1 MNARQSIAPTPV
13 SLTRTRTGY
22 TSYSLLAFSG
32 GSAYTSYSSR
42 VKSKIPVDNE
52 SRMHLVPADEYL
64 IGRISVA
71 RYIPPTRLCG
81 GRASF
86 SCVTSPQFAK
96 YHVSRANDR
105 ATKGDN
111 ARGARYSVEKAVKL
125 MPVLF
130 FHRGGTLARISQR
143 HV

>member
-1 MNARQSIAPTPV
+1 
-13 SLTRTRTGY
+13 
-22 TSYSLLAFSG
+22 
-32 GSAYTSYSSR
+32 
-42 VKSKIPVDNE
+42 
-52 SRMHLVPADEYL
+52 MHLVSADEYL

-96 YHVSRANDR
+96 YHVSRANNR

-125 MPVLF
+125 IPVF
-130 FHRGGTLARISQR
+130 FSHREGEEASRGDSAKARRRSCPKSRRVLIDDIAANTPHESLKKIP
-143 HV
+143 

>member
-1 MNARQSIAPTPV
+1 MQLV
-13 SLTRTRTGY
+13 S
-22 TSYSLLAFSG
+22 
-32 GSAYTSYSSR
+32 
-42 VKSKIPVDNE
+42 
-52 SRMHLVPADEYL
+52 ADEYL

-96 YHVSRANDR
+96 YHVSRANNR

-125 MPVLF
+125 IPVF
-130 FHRGGTLARISQR
+130 FSHREGKEASRGGIPQKARRCSCPKSRRVLIDDIAANTPHESLKKIP
-143 HV
+143 